1 MGGCARG
8 IESSSSFVAEL
19 WALEDGLALCNQLH
33 IDFLIV
39 ELASMNINM
48 LNDANSLSRSLS
60 PLVDDC
66 RVLSRISHHRVQHCE
81 ES

>member
-1 MGGCARG
+1 M
-8 IESSSSFVAEL
+8 VEL
-19 WALEDGLALCNQLH
+19 WALGDGLALCNQLH

-39 ELASMNINM
+39 ELASIIITM
-48 LNDANSLSRSLS
+48 LNDANSFSRSLS

-66 RVLSRISHHRVQHCE
+66 RVLLSRISHHKVQHCD